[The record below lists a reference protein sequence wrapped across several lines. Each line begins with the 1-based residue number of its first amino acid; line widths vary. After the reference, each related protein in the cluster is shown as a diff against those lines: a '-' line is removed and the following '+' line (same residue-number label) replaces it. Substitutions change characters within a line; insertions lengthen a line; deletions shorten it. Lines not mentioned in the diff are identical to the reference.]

1 LKRWRYD
8 LEEPYAYFI
17 NRIEQI
23 DHVILLNWFLI
34 WQCSNPRTWG
44 DKLQSFS
51 YEQDYDI
58 LRADAFVIYR
68 NTLSGSYTFSFVEM
82 DRTENVFDKV
92 KKYNELYASG
102 KYLNSWWKRLAK
114 GFPSIHIV
122 TTNTR
127 RLRLIQDAIKHSN
140 KHGLEFKAYL
150 ISDVK
155 KEVLCCGSSL
165 VN

>member
-1 LKRWRYD
+1 
-8 LEEPYAYFI
+8 
-17 NRIEQI
+17 
-23 DHVILLNWFLI
+23 
-34 WQCSNPRTWG
+34 
-44 DKLQSFS
+44 
-51 YEQDYDI
+51 
-58 LRADAFVIYR
+58 
-68 NTLSGSYTFSFVEM
+68 VEM